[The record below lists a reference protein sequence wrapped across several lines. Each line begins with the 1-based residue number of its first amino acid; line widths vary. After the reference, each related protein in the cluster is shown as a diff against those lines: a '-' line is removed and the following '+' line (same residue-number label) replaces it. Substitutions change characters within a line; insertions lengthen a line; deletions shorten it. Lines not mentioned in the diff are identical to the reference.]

1 MFKKFIKSLGN
12 IVGRRG
18 EDSKKEDDER
28 RELDRREAPRFEI
41 KTSASPDEN
50 VFIEIEG
57 HPERYR
63 VVDICTLGLAI
74 RVKID
79 QEIIERFKGKDLS
92 ATIVFLD
99 LEIPL
104 QIRAMHFEGDLIGCC
119 INRSPENWSRHI
131 GDYLDP
137 IGVGQQLKE
146 VNPRF
151 VKQGR
156 EGLHLRWYRAP
167 PSCDFYLWST
177 ADSQAE
183 LAQLYFANFVVEW
196 TKDSELRT
204 GEVDAP
210 DETLESYYQSDTF
223 QFHPAPRGELL
234 EVARRLLRASL
245 VPDQFQK
252 LFGVRLTGLLR
263 KVEAPEEK

>member
-18 EDSKKEDDER
+18 REPKSEEDER

-50 VFIEIEG
+50 VFIEIDG
-57 HPERYR
+57 HPDRYR
-63 VVDICTLGLAI
+63 VVDISTLGLAI
-74 RVKID
+74 KTSGG
-79 QEIIERFKGKDLS
+79 QEIIERFKDKELS

-99 LEIPL
+99 LKIHL
-104 QIRAMHFEGDLIGCC
+104 QVRALHFEGEVIGCC
-119 INRSPENWSRHI
+119 IDRSPDNWRRHI
-131 GDYLDP
+131 GGYLDP
-137 IGVGQQLKE
+137 IGVGQKMKE
-146 VNPRF
+146 VSPRF

-167 PSCDFYLWST
+167 PSCDFYLWAT
-177 ADSQAE
+177 ADSHVE

-196 TKDSELRT
+196 SKDSDLRT

-210 DETLESYYQSDTF
+210 DDTLEGYYQSETF
-223 QFHPAPRGELL
+223 QFHPAPNGELL
-234 EVARRLLRASL
+234 EVARRLLRASP
-245 VPDQFQK
+245 VPEQFQK
-252 LFGVRLTGLLR
+252 LFGIRLTGLLR
-263 KVEAPEEK
+263 KVEPIDGQ